1 MHRFRWFLLGLVV
14 GVAAAAYWARDPLG
28 RLETVE
34 SRLNT
39 VRAQLRSVEGSLA
52 RRPARLRD
60 VDVSLE
66 RIARVVDPVDAT
78 SRPGEAGLYVATRP
92 GRIYKVDTSRPSS
105 VPDLVLDIS
114 KDVDTQKARPGT
126 GGEAGL
132 LGLAFSPDGDRLYVT
147 FTAPWRKQ
155 SREAVIW
162 TLVEF
167 RMQSDRVDR
176 SSQRRLLGVRKEKPH
191 HNGGAVHFGPD
202 GYLYTSVG
210 DGWPFG
216 DELETGQDPSDL
228 LGNIIRI
235 DPRPD
240 DDRPYTIPGDNPF
253 ADGGGRPEV
262 WAYGLRNPWRFS
274 FDRITG
280 DLWIADVG
288 DREEEEIDL
297 LEAAAGGGR
306 GANLGWSILEGTNAR
321 LEQPAPEGYVAPL
334 HTYRRRKPFC
344 AIIGGFVYRG
354 SAVPSLRGAYLFSD
368 YCDGTLRALAVNG
381 DEVSDRSLGVQVAT
395 PSGIAE
401 DAEGEL
407 YVISLQGEVFR
418 IEAA

>member
-1 MHRFRWFLLGLVV
+1 MRQLRWFLFGLAV
-14 GVAAAAYWARDPLG
+14 GVAAAAYWARNPLD

-34 SRLNT
+34 SQLHT

-52 RRPARLRD
+52 RRPARLKD
-60 VDVSLE
+60 VDVSL
-66 RIARVVDPVDAT
+66 RRVARVVDPVDAT
-78 SRPGEAGLYVATRP
+78 SRPGEDGLYIGTRP
-92 GRIYKVDTSRPSS
+92 GRIFKIDTSRPSS
-105 VPDLVLDIS
+105 TPELVLDIS
-114 KDVDTQKARPGT
+114 KSVDTQKARAGT

-132 LGLAFSPDGDRLYVT
+132 LAFTFSPDGDFLYVT
-147 FTAPWRKQ
+147 FTAPWRKE
-155 SREAVIW
+155 SRESVIW

-167 RMQSDRVDR
+167 RMRSDGVDV
-176 SSQRRLLGVRKEKPH
+176 SSLRRLLSVRKSKPH

-216 DELETGQDPSDL
+216 DELKTGQDPSDL

-235 DPRPD
+235 DPRPS

-253 ADGGGRPEV
+253 VGGGGRPEI

-280 DLWIADVG
+280 DLWVADVG
-288 DREEEEIDL
+288 DHEEEEIDL
-297 LEAAAGGGR
+297 LEAARGGGR
-306 GANLGWSILEGTNAR
+306 GANLGWSIFEGTNVR
-321 LEQPAPEGYVAPL
+321 LEQPTPERYVAPV

-368 YCDGTLRALAVNG
+368 YCDGTLRALAANG
-381 DEVSDRSLGVQVAT
+381 DEVADRSLGVQVAT
-395 PSGIAE
+395 PSSIAE
-401 DAEGEL
+401 DDAGEL

-418 IEAA
+418 IDAA